1 MVDEM
6 FASLTDKRIISL
18 MLSTYEK
25 YPTKSLLKKMTKT
38 ILKKAT
44 NLSLSTIKNYLN
56 NYPELK
62 EIYQSIKENSGTVK
76 QRKQKEY
83 NTNKKRVA

>member
-1 MVDEM
+1 MINIGITGQNG
-6 FASLTDKRIISL
+6 FLGQ
-18 MLSTYEK
+18 
-25 YPTKSLLKKMTKT
+25 
-38 ILKKAT
+38 
-44 NLSLSTIKNYLN
+44 NLFNYLN

-83 NTNKKRVA
+83 NTNKMKVV

>member
-1 MVDEM
+1 
-6 FASLTDKRIISL
+6 
-18 MLSTYEK
+18 
-25 YPTKSLLKKMTKT
+25 MTKT
-38 ILKKAT
+38 ILKDAT

-83 NTNKKRVA
+83 NTNKMKVV